1 MDPSLTWRSHSAPVW
16 TLGLLFVVNGVVAP
30 ITEELACS
38 GVIGTALA
46 ESSATWLAIVL
57 TALGFVLK
65 HPIFDMAAP
74 LFGVTSL
81 VLIAFPYC
89 GLRAR
94 YGTAS
99 STAAHLTGNPITT
112 APILLA

>member
-1 MDPSLTWRSHSAPVW
+1 V
-16 TLGLLFVVNGVVAP
+16 
-30 ITEELACS
+30 
-38 GVIGTALA
+38 TALA
-46 ESSATWLAIVL
+46 
-57 TALGFVLK
+57 FVLK
-65 HPIFDMAAP
+65 HLVVDMAAP

>member
-1 MDPSLTWRSHSAPVW
+1 M
-16 TLGLLFVVNGVVAP
+16 FVVNGVLAP
-30 ITEELACS
+30 ITEELAWG

-46 ESSATWLAIVL
+46 ESCGTWLAVVV
-57 TALGFVLK
+57 TALAFVLK
-65 HPIFDMAAP
+65 HLVVDMAAP